1 MAALRGLLANYAGF
15 CKGCRNDGRSVL
27 PAVSPAPVEVC
38 KMKTPDTTK
47 AVSSVTRQGA
57 HIIGAG
63 GFPVKQNTVIADVL
77 ARLLTGERLTSLD
90 TVYEASTTRLGA
102 VVFSLVN
109 KYGWQIESIDKAAG
123 CKDGR
128 VAWVSEY
135 FLSNETRTHTLAA
148 GAEQWCAT
156 VRAAR
161 TKRRAHAAQAR
172 REANRANAARNAYRQ
187 QPKQWGLFGTEQ
199 AYGERS

>member
-1 MAALRGLLANYAGF
+1 MVCHAFTLVE
-15 CKGCRNDGRSVL
+15 GCV
-27 PAVSPAPVEVC
+27 
-38 KMKTPDTTK
+38 MKTPDTTK
-47 AVSSVTRQGA
+47 AVSSVTRQGS

-63 GFPVKQNTVIADVL
+63 DFPVKQNTVTADVL

-102 VVFSLVN
+102 VVFYLVN
-109 KYGWQIESIDKAAG
+109 TYGWQIESIDKAAG

-135 FLSNETRTHTLAA
+135 FISNDTRTHALAA
-148 GAEQWCAT
+148 GAGQWCAA

-172 REANRANAARNAYRQ
+172 REASRANTARNAYRQ
-187 QPKQWGLFGTEQ
+187 HPAQWGLFEG
-199 AYGERS
+199 GEL

>member
-1 MAALRGLLANYAGF
+1 
-15 CKGCRNDGRSVL
+15 
-27 PAVSPAPVEVC
+27 
-38 KMKTPDTTK
+38 MKTPDTTK

-63 GFPVKQNTVIADVL
+63 DFPVKQNTVTADVL
-77 ARLLTGERLTSLD
+77 ARLLNGERLTSLD

-102 VVFSLVN
+102 VVFYLVN
-109 KYGWQIESIDKAAG
+109 TYGWQIESIDKAAG

-135 FLSNETRTHTLAA
+135 FISNDTRTHALAA
-148 GAEQWCAT
+148 GAGQWCAA

-172 REANRANAARNAYRQ
+172 REASRANTARNAYRQ
-187 QPKQWGLFGTEQ
+187 QPGQCGLFEGG
-199 AYGERS
+199 AL

>member
-1 MAALRGLLANYAGF
+1 
-15 CKGCRNDGRSVL
+15 
-27 PAVSPAPVEVC
+27 
-38 KMKTPDTTK
+38 MKRPTLQK
-47 AVSSVTRQGA
+47 AESSVTRQGA
-57 HIIGAG
+57 QIIAAG
-63 GFPVKQNTVIADVL
+63 GFPVKQNTVTADVL

-102 VVFSLVN
+102 VVFYLVK

-135 FLSNETRTHTLAA
+135 FLSSETRTHTLAA
-148 GAEQWCAT
+148 EAGQWCAA

-161 TKRRAHAAQAR
+161 NKRRAHAAQAR
-172 REANRANAARNAYRQ
+172 REASRSNAARNAYRQ
-187 QPKQWGLFGTEQ
+187 QPMQSGLFEGG
-199 AYGERS
+199 AP